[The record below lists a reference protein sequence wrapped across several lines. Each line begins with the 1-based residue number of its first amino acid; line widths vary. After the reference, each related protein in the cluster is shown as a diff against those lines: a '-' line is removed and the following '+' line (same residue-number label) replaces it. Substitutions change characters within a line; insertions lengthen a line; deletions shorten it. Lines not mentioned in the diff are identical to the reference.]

1 MDKKTMKLLK
11 RFLSDEPE
19 KIEAVKEAVKKEV
32 SKSVNE
38 GEKQEGDTK

>member
-1 MDKKTMKLLK
+1 MDKEAMKLLK

-32 SKSVNE
+32 SKSVKE
-38 GEKQEGDTK
+38 GEEHDRRRN